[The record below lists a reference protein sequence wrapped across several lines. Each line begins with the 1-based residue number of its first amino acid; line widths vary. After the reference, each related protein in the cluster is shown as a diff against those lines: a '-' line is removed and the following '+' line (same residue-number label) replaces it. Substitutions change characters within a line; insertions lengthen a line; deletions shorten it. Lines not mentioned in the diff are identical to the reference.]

1 MKTRA
6 FRAAFPLTLPVL
18 AGFSFLGIAFGI
30 LMSAKGYAAG
40 WAVLMSLVVF
50 AGSAQYLALTFLTL
64 PFAPLNAF
72 LLTLLV
78 NSRHLF
84 YGLSLLD
91 KYRGAGR
98 FKPYLIFGLCDE
110 TFSIVCTAK
119 APEDVD
125 EHWFRFFI
133 TVLNHSYWVLGT
145 AAGSL
150 LGALLRMDLAG
161 MDFALTALFVVIFV
175 GQWKSTRVHWPAL
188 TGLGCTGLALAVL
201 GPGKFIVPA
210 LLLIFAVLCLP
221 RARRRKEGDKPC

>member
-6 FRAAFPLTLPVL
+6 LRAALPLTLPVL

-30 LMSAKGYAAG
+30 LMTAKGYAAG
-40 WAVLMSLVVF
+40 WAILMSLVVF

-64 PFAPLNAF
+64 PFTPLNAF

-91 KYRGAGR
+91 KYRAAGR

-110 TFSIVCTAK
+110 TFSIVCSANP
-119 APEDVD
+119 PEDVD
-125 EHWFRFFI
+125 ENWFRFFI
-133 TVLNHSYWVLGT
+133 TALNHSYWVLGT

-150 LGALLRMDLAG
+150 LGAVLAMDLAG
-161 MDFALTALFVVIFV
+161 MDFALTALFVVIFI
-175 GQWKSTRVHWPAL
+175 GQWKAAKTHWPAL
-188 TGLGCTGLALAVL
+188 AGLGCTALALALL
-201 GPGKFIVPA
+201 GPEKFILPA
-210 LLLIFAVLCLP
+210 LFFTFGVLCLP
-221 RARRRKEGDKPC
+221 WVRLRKGGGRSC

>member
-6 FRAAFPLTLPVL
+6 LAAAFPLTLPVM

-30 LMSAKGYAAG
+30 LMAGKGYAAG

-50 AGSAQYLALTFLTL
+50 AGSAQYLALTFLSL
-64 PFAPLNAF
+64 PFEPLAAL

-78 NSRHLF
+78 NSLHVF

-91 KYRGAGR
+91 KYKGAGR

-110 TFSIVCTAK
+110 TFSIVCSAR
-119 APEDVD
+119 APEGVD

-133 TVLNHSYWVLGT
+133 TALNHSYWVLGT

-150 LGALLRMDLAG
+150 LGLLLPMDLAG

-175 GQWKSTRVHWPAL
+175 SQWKSTGTHWPAL
-188 TGLGCTGLALAVL
+188 AGLGCTGLALLLL
-201 GPGKFIVPA
+201 GPGQFIVPA
-210 LLLIFAVLCLP
+210 LVMIFAVLSLP
-221 RARRRKEGDKPC
+221 WAKRRKGGGAC